1 MSNPKAA
8 LTVPN
13 LISARECFLMFTLP
27 TLPDTFQIP
36 LGPFAPD
43 RLASSLRAVPS
54 SVDAVRKALIEWG
67 PEFSVFRRVTASVIR
82 QIVGGWIAA
91 SEALSEAEVRAA
103 TVAYWDPFGDE
114 RDRFQAEGFPVAL
127 PLMEER
133 DFFDIVRA
141 YLEHSYNVPAT
152 VCDSSITAYRA
163 ELREQHTAGAM
174 PSDAVKSLVAAIS
187 RQAGFQAF
195 IV

>member
-1 MSNPKAA
+1 MSNPQTAP
-8 LTVPN
+8 TVSN

-36 LGPFAPD
+36 LEPFAPE
-43 RLASSLRAVPS
+43 RLAASLRGVPS

-67 PEFSVFRRVTASVIR
+67 PEFSVFRRVTASVVC

-103 TVAYWDPFGDE
+103 TVAYWDPFGDK
-114 RDRFQAEGFPVAL
+114 RARLQAEGFWMVL
-127 PLMEER
+127 PPMEER

-141 YLEHSYNVPAT
+141 YLEHSYSVPAAMC
-152 VCDSSITAYRA
+152 VSAMTANRA
-163 ELREQHTAGAM
+163 DLHEQYIAGAM
-174 PSDAVKSLVAAIS
+174 PSDAVKFLLAAIS
-187 RQAGFQAF
+187 RQGGIHAF